1 MHPPAGPAA
10 SPGPAAPPAG
20 AELLRWQWQ
29 EVQVPCLV
37 AAWIL
42 VASLAKIGECRPRGP
57 EPRSPAARRGRRLRG
72 SRGERGWPRGAAGRG
87 GDARRPAVARGTVV
101 ARGGCDDGGQQRGA
115 TGQEVRCGSE
125 AAGGAGSEATSPAP
139 GWVWRCG
146 VTPELRGLGGH

>member
-57 EPRSPAARRGRRLRG
+57 RAPLTGCAPREAAPGVPGRKG
-72 SRGERGWPRGAAGRG
+72 
-87 GDARRPAVARGTVV
+87 V
-101 ARGGCDDGGQQRGA
+101 
-115 TGQEVRCGSE
+115 
-125 AAGGAGSEATSPAP
+125 AAGGTGT
-139 GWVWRCG
+139 
-146 VTPELRGLGGH
+146 RG